1 MKTAT
6 LFLSL
11 LLAGAG
17 LLAAMPERP
26 MPTVLGGAM
35 ILDNE
40 QLVEGEIRREGDQVI
55 IRRGASETS
64 IPSKRVVEIVADR
77 KAALQSMRERS
88 NRRDP
93 DERLRL
99 IRWCL
104 ANDLRA
110 EALEEAEDLLKSRP
124 GDAKFGEFVAG
135 LRQLGP
141 STRVAPLPSKA
152 SSNKV
157 IEVEPL
163 DYNPES
169 FGTFVSRVEPILMN
183 VCIGCHNND
192 KGGKFSLVRSD
203 DDSRNAAL
211 HNLSMTLKQ
220 LNRANPAESAFLL
233 KSISPHGT
241 AVRPPL
247 RDRQHPA
254 YVNLEAWVNLAVVP
268 EGGEPVP
275 VKPMTEP
282 KVEPKK
288 PPSATGFGELSKSK
302 PLPVPQTEAKDPF
315 DPAIFNGTIQPR
327 KK

>member
-1 MKTAT
+1 VPDR
-6 LFLSL
+6 
-11 LLAGAG
+11 
-17 LLAAMPERP
+17 AAPS
-26 MPTVLGGAM
+26 VQGGAL

-55 IRRGASETS
+55 IRRGRSEIS

-77 KAALQSMRERS
+77 QAALQLMRERS

-110 EALEEAEDLLKSRP
+110 EALGEAEDLLKSRP
-124 GDAKFGEFVAG
+124 EDAKFREFVAG

-141 STRVAPLPSKA
+141 TPHVAPSSAKT

-157 IEVEPL
+157 VEVDPL

-169 FGTFVSRVEPILMN
+169 FGMFVSRVQPILMN

-192 KGGKFSLVRSD
+192 KAGKFSLVRSD
-203 DDSRNAAL
+203 DSSRNAAL
-211 HNLSMTLKQ
+211 HNLAMTVKQ

-233 KSISPHGT
+233 KSISVHGT

-254 YVNLEAWVNLAVVP
+254 YANLEAWVNLAVVP
-268 EGGEPVP
+268 EDGEPLP
-275 VKPMTEP
+275 VKPMIEV

-288 PPSATGFGELSKSK
+288 PPSTPGFGETSKSK

-315 DPAIFNGTIQPR
+315 DPAIFNGTIQPE